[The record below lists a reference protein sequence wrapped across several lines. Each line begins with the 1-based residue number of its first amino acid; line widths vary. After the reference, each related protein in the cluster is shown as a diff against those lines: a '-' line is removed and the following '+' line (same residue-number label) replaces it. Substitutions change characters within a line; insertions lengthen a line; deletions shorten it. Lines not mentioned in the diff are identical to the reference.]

1 MGRAEKTV
9 HGEQRYR
16 AKMERPRINY
26 IPKGLSVDY
35 EEEYSKYLMQEVSFE
50 PRDNDDFTALLRLL
64 GRWHKKSIPQILEK
78 NRPDAAYAICFSE
91 HLTGHPTW
99 LATFMKQ
106 VEDGDM
112 EEAAGNAF
120 YLLERLARLYSKDV
134 MLFEP
139 DKDNHCSFY
148 EFLMEAVCHILAV
161 VMKDKRTDRDVRSA
175 MTWQLGSINML
186 YGRIFESSY
195 TSYQDL
201 MNGDA
206 DDDTFAWGYEYL
218 VIGPSAFVTE

>member
-1 MGRAEKTV
+1 
-9 HGEQRYR
+9 
-16 AKMERPRINY
+16 
-26 IPKGLSVDY
+26 
-35 EEEYSKYLMQEVSFE
+35 
-50 PRDNDDFTALLRLL
+50 
-64 GRWHKKSIPQILEK
+64 
-78 NRPDAAYAICFSE
+78 
-91 HLTGHPTW
+91 
-99 LATFMKQ
+99 
-106 VEDGDM
+106 
-112 EEAAGNAF
+112 
-120 YLLERLARLYSKDV
+120 

-148 EFLMEAVCHILAV
+148 EFLLEAVCHILAV

-175 MTWQLGSINML
+175 MIWQLGSINML

-195 TSYQDL
+195 TSFQDL